1 MRENCAMKLETFCVA
16 QSLISVW
23 VLLGSNARTR
33 TRTQTLAEHPFGKG
47 SVARCT
53 LIAPHRPRAQDLLC
67 LLLLLLQPF
76 AVVS

>member
-33 TRTQTLAEHPFGKG
+33 TQTSAEHPFGKG
-47 SVARCT
+47 RVARCT